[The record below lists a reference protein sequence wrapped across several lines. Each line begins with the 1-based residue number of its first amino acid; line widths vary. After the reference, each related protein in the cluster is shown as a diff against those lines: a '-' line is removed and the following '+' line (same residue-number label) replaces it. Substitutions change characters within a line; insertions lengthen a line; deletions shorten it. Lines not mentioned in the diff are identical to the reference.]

1 MVEASNDRQNWTKAM
16 FAKPTGQRKNFQLFV
31 TSGPS
36 AVKFSS
42 FVWYLSQA
50 HIFFQEN
57 KATKYGKHILSP
69 FLGFMNFYWF
79 IIKAGE
85 VTNTTIVRM
94 QWFLQFLN
102 ILTHLH
108 TCTLYGCN
116 DFFSSFLKL
125 LISNHWAGAEKLWLE
140 EKFCTWQNNGRLFEI
155 LCNLKDFTKRALAGY
170 FPFDLLQWLLLT
182 INNDISSD

>member
-1 MVEASNDRQNWTKAM
+1 MTDR
-16 FAKPTGQRKNFQLFV
+16 TGPRQCLPNQQCSERTFN
-31 TSGPS
+31 
-36 AVKFSS
+36 
-42 FVWYLSQA
+42 YLSHLAPRGKIFLFRVIFVASA
-50 HIFFQEN
+50 HLFQEN

-102 ILTHLH
+102 TLTHLH
-108 TCTLYGCN
+108 TCTLY
-116 DFFSSFLKL
+116 FFSSFLKL

-170 FPFDLLQWLLLT
+170 FPFDLVQWLLLT

>member
-1 MVEASNDRQNWTKAM
+1 MPLYIAKSGDLDRCYRCLTDWQTTLKDRA
-16 FAKPTGQRKNFQLFV
+16 TQLLIKYKSGALV
-31 TSGPS
+31 T
-36 AVKFSS
+36 
-42 FVWYLSQA
+42 Q
-50 HIFFQEN
+50 
-57 KATKYGKHILSP
+57 YGKHILSP

-79 IIKAGE
+79 IIKSGE

-102 ILTHLH
+102 TLTHLH

-170 FPFDLLQWLLLT
+170 FPFDLVQWLLLT

>member
-1 MVEASNDRQNWTKAM
+1 MTDR
-16 FAKPTGQRKNFQLFV
+16 TGPRQCLPNQQCSERTFN
-31 TSGPS
+31 
-36 AVKFSS
+36 
-42 FVWYLSQA
+42 YLSHLAPRGKIFLFRVIFVASA
-50 HIFFQEN
+50 HLFQEN

-102 ILTHLH
+102 TLTHLH

-170 FPFDLLQWLLLT
+170 FPFDLVQWLLLT